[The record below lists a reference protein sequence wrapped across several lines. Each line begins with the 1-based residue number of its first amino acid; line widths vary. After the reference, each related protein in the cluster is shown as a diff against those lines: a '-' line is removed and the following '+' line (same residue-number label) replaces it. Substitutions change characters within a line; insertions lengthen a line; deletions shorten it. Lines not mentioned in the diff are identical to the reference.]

1 MMIKWDDI
9 CYYVLNL
16 ESSLRCHH
24 HYWNMNFMAFCIPP
38 VFPTG
43 VCSQLDNTHFVFWSH
58 INTGCDRFWL
68 MFPLSQ
74 ARHHSNAIANSES
87 ENDEE
92 SSSTD
97 CWNSYYG
104 FILSEKWMSTCKCQW
119 QFPQRLPWH
128 HRGTYTM
135 IKQRST
141 CWWKH

>member
-9 CYYVLNL
+9 CYYVLSL

-38 VFPTG
+38 VFLTG

-58 INTGCDRFWL
+58 INTGCERFWL

-87 ENDEE
+87 ETDEE

-97 CWNSYYG
+97 CWNSYCVL
-104 FILSEKWMSTCKCQW
+104 ILSKNGWAHVSANGNSPKNCPGITEAPTQW
-119 QFPQRLPWH
+119 
-128 HRGTYTM
+128 
-135 IKQRST
+135 
-141 CWWKH
+141 